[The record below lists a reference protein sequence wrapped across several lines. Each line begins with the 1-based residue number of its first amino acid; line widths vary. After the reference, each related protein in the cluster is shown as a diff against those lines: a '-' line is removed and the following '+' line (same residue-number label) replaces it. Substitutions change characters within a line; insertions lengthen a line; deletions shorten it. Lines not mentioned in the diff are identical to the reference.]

1 MNRIK
6 SYFEKLRTS
15 DKGFNTF
22 RQSLIFILLVLGMSY
37 LILWGPIALLKIRT
51 ANLVE
56 GKIYNLPALILYLIG
71 GFVPSIV
78 GIILTVSY
86 EGKEGL
92 KMLFRSAINFR
103 IGFSS
108 LLIIIVYVIATGSL
122 QIILY
127 TLVGGLFDYSQ
138 FLKQL
143 PTIFPLMILGPLS
156 EEFGWR
162 GFLQKRI
169 IKEFTSIRGSIIIG
183 LIWSLW
189 HLPLFYMI
197 GTSQHDF
204 NIPFIPFAISIIS
217 SSLVYTYLYIKTNGN
232 LFSAILLHWLFTY
245 ILQVISSQIT
255 RTPTYNLL
263 ECLPALIIGSVFL
276 ILLRDHKTEIKDY
289 SA

>member
-1 MNRIK
+1 MNKNFKQSIIFSILVIGL
-6 SYFEKLRTS
+6 SYI
-15 DKGFNTF
+15 
-22 RQSLIFILLVLGMSY
+22 IF
-37 LILWGPIALLKIRT
+37 WGPIALLKIRT

-56 GKIYNLPALILYLIG
+56 GKIYNLPALILFLIG

-78 GIILTVSY
+78 GLTLTALY

-92 KMLFRSAINFR
+92 NKLFRSAINFR

-108 LLIIIVYVIATGSL
+108 LIIIIVYVIAIAFL
-122 QIILY
+122 QIILS
-127 TLVGGLFDYSQ
+127 TSIGGSFDYSQ
-138 FLKQL
+138 FIKQL
-143 PTIFPLMILGPLS
+143 PTIFPLIILGPLS

-169 IKEFTSIRGSIIIG
+169 NLEFSPISGSVFIG
-183 LIWSLW
+183 LVWSLW
-189 HLPLFYMI
+189 HLPLFYML

-204 NIPFIPFAISIIS
+204 NIPFIPFAVSIIS
-217 SSLVYTYLYIKTNGN
+217 SSFVYTYLYIKTNGN

-245 ILQVISSQIT
+245 VLQVISSQIS
-255 RTPTYNLL
+255 RTATYNFL

-276 ILLRDHKTEIKDY
+276 ILLRNQKIGIKDY

>member
-1 MNRIK
+1 MNK
-6 SYFEKLRTS
+6 NLS
-15 DKGFNTF
+15 
-22 RQSLIFILLVLGMSY
+22 QSLIFILLVLAMSY
-37 LILWGPIALLKIRT
+37 LFLWGPIALLKIRT

-78 GIILTVSY
+78 GIILTALY

-92 KMLFRSAINFR
+92 KKLFRSAINFR

-108 LLIIIVYVIATGSL
+108 LIIIIVYVIAIGSL
-122 QIILY
+122 QLMLY
-127 TLVGGLFDYSQ
+127 TLIGGSFDYSQ

-143 PTIFPLMILGPLS
+143 PTIFPLIILGPLS

-169 IKEFTSIRGSIIIG
+169 IMEFTSIKGSIIIG
-183 LIWSLW
+183 LVWSLW

-197 GTSQHDF
+197 GTSQHNF

-217 SSLVYTYLYIKTNGN
+217 SSFVYTYLYIKTNRN
-232 LFSAILLHWLFTY
+232 LFSAILLHWLYTY
-245 ILQVISSQIT
+245 ILQVISSQIS
-255 RTPTYNLL
+255 RTATYNLL

-276 ILLRDHKTEIKDY
+276 MLLKNQASINKDQLT
-289 SA
+289 

>member
-143 PTIFPLMILGPLS
+143 PTIFPLIILGPLS

-204 NIPFIPFAISIIS
+204 NIPFIPFCDINHKLFIS
-217 SSLVYTYLYIKTNGN
+217 LYLPIY
-232 LFSAILLHWLFTY
+232 
-245 ILQVISSQIT
+245 
-255 RTPTYNLL
+255 
-263 ECLPALIIGSVFL
+263 
-276 ILLRDHKTEIKDY
+276 
-289 SA
+289 